1 MMNKMPPKLFWKLFQ
16 WYCHPGLRDH
26 IEGDLIEEY
35 RERLLTKGKWNADIR
50 FAADVL
56 LLFRKGIIR
65 PMEGHR
71 NLNTYG
77 MYKSYLKI
85 GWRSILKNK
94 GYSFINIGGLAMG
107 MTVAMLIG
115 LWMADEIQF
124 NTYHINYERI
134 ARVARNTIVNGET
147 RTNTYLPLNV
157 GEELRT
163 KYRDN
168 FSSVVSAYPVEE
180 YFLTAGEKKISLRG
194 EFIDSNGP
202 SLFTLK
208 MRQGTLSG
216 LTDQHSIFL
225 SRSTALILFGNDDP
239 INKTLKINN
248 LMDAIV
254 TGVYDDLPHNSHFY
268 DVSFFAPL
276 DLLMSAEPWMKE
288 PGFTNNF
295 LNLYVLLE
303 EGVSHDQTTVNIKD
317 VILNNIGAD
326 SRYAAMK
333 PQLFLHPMSQWHLY
347 SEWKNGVSTGNKAQI
362 VWLFGFVGAFVLALA
377 CINFMNLSTA
387 RSEKRAKE
395 VGLRKAIGSRQGQL
409 ISQFFSESFLVV
421 AFAFVM
427 TLVIVTLSLGWFNE
441 LAGKM
446 ITIPWTNI
454 NFWFISAGFIF
465 ITGLLAGSYP
475 AFYLSSF
482 KPVSVLKG
490 TLHLGKLTSL
500 PRKVLVVVQFTVSI
514 LLIIGTIVVYQQIQY
529 AKDRPVGY
537 SREGL
542 IMIQM
547 TSPDF
552 YEKYETLAHQL
563 KNSGA
568 VVEVAESSS
577 PVTDVWSSN
586 SGFDWDGRDPS
597 NEPVFATLAITP
609 EYGKVVEWQF
619 IDGRDFSRDLASDSA
634 GFVINEAAA
643 NVLGFDDP
651 VGKTIR
657 WSSWRTKATAFTVLG
672 VVRDMVM
679 TSPYKPQLP
688 TIYFI
693 SGESLHFIN
702 IRTNPDRSI
711 SEALSTIGSVFK
723 NVIPA
728 APFDYKFA
736 DEEYSLKFASEER
749 IGSLSMVFAVLAI
762 LISCLGLF
770 GLASFVA
777 EQRTKEIGIRKVMG
791 ASVFS
796 LWQMLSKDFVFLVT
810 LSSVIAVPLGYYFM
824 NTWLLTY
831 EYRTDI
837 SMWVFLI
844 TCFGALSITVLTV
857 SYQSIK
863 AALAN
868 PVKSLRNE

>member
-1 MMNKMPPKLFWKLFQ
+1 MGKMPPKLFWRFFQ
-16 WYCHPGLRDH
+16 WYCRPGLRDH

-35 RERLLTKGKWNADIR
+35 RERLRIKGKWNADIK
-50 FAADVL
+50 FAVDVL

-85 GWRSILKNK
+85 GLRSILKNK

-115 LWMADEIQF
+115 LWMIDEIQF
-124 NTYHINYERI
+124 NTYHSNYERI
-134 ARVARNTIVNGET
+134 ARVVRHTIVNGET
-147 RTNTYLPLNV
+147 RTGTYLPLNL

-168 FSSVVSAYPVEE
+168 FSSVVLAYPVEE
-180 YFLTAGEKKISLRG
+180 YFLTVGDKKIPLRG
-194 EFIDSNGP
+194 EFIESNGP

-208 MRQGTLSG
+208 MTQGALSG
-216 LTDQHSIFL
+216 LSDQHSIFL
-225 SRSTALILFGNDDP
+225 SRSTALILFGDDDP

-248 LMDAIV
+248 LMEATV
-254 TGVYDDLPHNSHFY
+254 TGVYEDLPHNSHFY

-288 PGFTNNF
+288 QGFTNNF
-295 LNLYVLLE
+295 LDVYVMLE
-303 EGVSHDQTTVNIKD
+303 EGLNPDQTSANIKD
-317 VILNNIGAD
+317 VILNNVGTD

-333 PQLFLHPMSQWHLY
+333 PQLFLHPMNRWHLY

-409 ISQFFSESFLVV
+409 ITQFFSESFLVV
-421 AFAFVM
+421 GFAFVM
-427 TLVIVTLSLGWFNE
+427 TLVIISVSLGWFND
-441 LAGKM
+441 LSGKM
-446 ITIPWTNI
+446 ITMPWTNM
-454 NFWFISAGFIF
+454 NFWLISVAFIF

-552 YEKYETLAHQL
+552 YEKYETLAAEL
-563 KNSGA
+563 KNSGT
-568 VVEVAESSS
+568 VIEVAESSS
-577 PVTDVWSSN
+577 PVTDVWSAN
-586 SGFDWDGRDPS
+586 GGFDWDGRDPS

-619 IDGRDFSRDLASDSA
+619 IDGRDFSKDLASDSA

-643 NVLGFDDP
+643 NVLGFDDT

-657 WSSWRTKATAFTVLG
+657 WNSWRTKATAFTVLG

-679 TSPYKPQLP
+679 ISPYKPQFP

-702 IRTNPDRSI
+702 IRTNPDKSI
-711 SEALSTIGSVFK
+711 SEALPTIESVFRK
-723 NVIPA
+723 VIPSV
-728 APFDYKFA
+728 PFDYKFA

-749 IGSLSMVFAVLAI
+749 IGSLSLVFAALAI
-762 LISCLGLF
+762 VISCLGLF

-777 EQRTKEIGIRKVMG
+777 ERRTKEIGIRKVMG
-791 ASVFS
+791 ASVFA
-796 LWQMLSKDFVFLVT
+796 LWQMLSRDFVLLVVI
-810 LSSVIAVPLGYYFM
+810 SSVIAVPPGYYFM
-824 NTWLLTY
+824 NNWLQKY

-837 SMWVFLI
+837 SLWIFLI
-844 TCFGALSITVLTV
+844 TCFGALAITVLTV

-863 AALAN
+863 AAWAN
-868 PVKSLRNE
+868 PVKSLRSE